1 VSELKEINSKS
12 VDVVYDVGSH
22 WRARIGYVLLA
33 MEQTIQN
40 DVYQLTPPGVGS
52 FFTRVTMPNAV
63 TVKNLMA
70 VADDLPRA
78 ASLILPE
85 LTLDAITYACTS
97 GSLVIGE
104 ERVKELLNQG
114 APGAK
119 ASSLVTG
126 AIRALHALD
135 AKKVVLA
142 TPYLDEINTLE
153 YDYFNK
159 RGLEVLDIQGLN
171 ITNDEDIARVSP
183 KFMRDFARSVD
194 RPDADAVFI
203 SCGALRV
210 LDIIED
216 LEQALGKPVVTSNQA
231 LIWDALRLAG
241 IDDKLDQ
248 YGTLFRN
255 Y

>member
-1 VSELKEINSKS
+1 MSELKEINSKS

-40 DVYQLTPPGVGS
+40 DVYRLTPPGVGS

-126 AIRALHALD
+126 AIRALHTLN

-183 KFMRDFARSVD
+183 EFMRDFARSVD

-216 LEQALGKPVVTSNQA
+216 LEQALGKPVITSNQA

-241 IDDKLDQ
+241 IDDKLDRF
-248 YGTLFRN
+248 GTLFKK